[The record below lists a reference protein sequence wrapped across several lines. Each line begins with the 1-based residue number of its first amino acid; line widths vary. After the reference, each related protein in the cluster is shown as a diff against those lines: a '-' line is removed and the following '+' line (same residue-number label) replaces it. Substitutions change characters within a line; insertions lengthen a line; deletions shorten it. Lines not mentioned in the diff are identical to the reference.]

1 MSLVQLNYQ
10 QCSFG
15 SQNCL
20 GFWMTGYTST
30 LVIGSIS
37 LRQHF
42 CCKADLK
49 RMTSKHPLPPSP
61 SLKKKKLSTC
71 FLSEHFPHGLAMP
84 FLWALIWQSQ
94 NLLLLVRPF
103 LNEKSYWLSL
113 WACETVWDN
122 SLKHLCSRSQGVL
135 ARKCQ
140 HKFITHTV
148 EIDDCASDPWLHS
161 NLLMYIHLP

>member
-1 MSLVQLNYQ
+1 MSLVQLNYW

-20 GFWMTGYTST
+20 GFWMTGYTFT
-30 LVIGSIS
+30 WVIGSRS

-49 RMTSKHPLPPSP
+49 RMTSKYPLPPSP
-61 SLKKKKLSTC
+61 SFKKKLSRY
-71 FLSEHFPHGLAMP
+71 FLSEHFPHSLAMP
-84 FLWALIWQSQ
+84 FLWAMIRQSQ
-94 NLLLLVRPF
+94 NLLVLVRPF
-103 LNEKSYWLSL
+103 LNEKFYWLSL

-122 SLKHLCSRSQGVL
+122 SLKYLCSRSQGVL
-135 ARKCQ
+135 ARESQ

-148 EIDDCASDPWLHS
+148 EIDERASGPWLHS
-161 NLLMYIHLP
+161 RLLMYIHLP